1 VTDSPTPPHQPEGS
15 DDDTKRPG
23 KRRPRGDLKLYQVW
37 VQDLDWGDEIDDFNL
52 VAARSA
58 SAATRIVLRF
68 RIIDEGDERWF
79 DQRRKAGKWRVTCY
93 GSVPTTPQ
101 FVW

>member
-1 VTDSPTPPHQPEGS
+1 MSDSNTPHRPETS
-15 DDDTKRPG
+15 DGNSKRPR
-23 KRRPRGDLKLYQVW
+23 KPRARGDLKLYQVW

-52 VAARSA
+52 VAARSE
-58 SAATRIVLRF
+58 SAATRMVLRF
-68 RIIDEGDERWF
+68 RIVDDDDQCWF

-93 GSVPTTPQ
+93 GNVPTSAR